1 MPWVSLAEDTYA
13 EAQTATLKAISE
25 SDNAQLV
32 YTLDGSEPTVNS
44 TKVAN
49 NTSISITESCILK
62 VGLLVGN
69 SVKNIITRKYVIKPF
84 VAHKATIYLKN
95 PNWSDVYFYSWA
107 NDGKNTQLLGGWP
120 GTKITTTKEINGETW
135 YYKEFDVNTKD
146 YTFNIIF
153 NQGNGKKQ
161 TIDIGPL
168 SEDTYYEIGEENNGK
183 FTVNNLTGTITG
195 ISDTRMVKPEFS
207 GNVYTID
214 GRIVGTDGKLEG
226 LPKGIY
232 IVNKK
237 KIILK

>member
-1 MPWVSLAEDTYA
+1 MIPTVYLVMSLFAFIVYA
-13 EAQTATLKAISE
+13 SDKRAAVRGDWRVSE
-25 SDNAQLV
+25 S
-32 YTLDGSEPTVNS
+32 TLHVLE
-44 TKVAN
+44 
-49 NTSISITESCILK
+49 
-62 VGLLVGN
+62 
-69 SVKNIITRKYVIKPF
+69 
-84 VAHKATIYLKN
+84 
-95 PNWSDVYFYSWA
+95 
-107 NDGKNTQLLGGWP
+107 LLGGWP

-214 GRIVGTDGKLEG
+214 GHIVGTDGKLEG